1 MACEETKRLDFEA
14 EGEDYTYWETSLAIW
29 VRIVE
34 GYVEWTLE
42 ALVPQIAG
50 TTSRILVKIDFHNIL
65 PLTKW

>member
-1 MACEETKRLDFEA
+1 MVQMALEEAKRLDFEA
-14 EGEDYTYWETSLAIW
+14 EGEDYTYWGTSLAIW

-50 TTSRILVKIDFHNIL
+50 ATVFWVLLKIAVSL
-65 PLTKW
+65 